1 MSMKIRRMIM
11 LVLVMVTVVFSLW
24 VLRLSKEP
32 DANETSKSTRRE
44 RRSREPLLTQ
54 KSAKTSAVK
63 PVAVQ
68 KTDGKAK
75 GKGKRP
81 GRRFGRIAS
90 GDGDGVFRDSDGK
103 PYPEEDQNVM
113 ALAAAAVENDDMV
126 GARAL
131 AEAALSSGNRDLRE
145 AVVEALGWFGEDTM
159 VELVPFL
166 SDPDESIAE
175 TARSHWMD
183 GLQQIKDDGMKAG
196 VIEMTLKAITN
207 KDMIEDVANELI
219 GIDELAA
226 VQVVV
231 DVIESGGAAV
241 RAAKEVYNSITG
253 DDWKDVDAAEAWLQ
267 ENYMPE
273 DAN

>member
-75 GKGKRP
+75 GKGKSP